1 MDYTRADL
9 ERHFDESN
17 IGIKIYDEDGINME
31 NAEVRR
37 TAIGY
42 IYCDD
47 IDGYEFIT
55 KEELQ
60 TLTQGLRDR
69 LAIYKDDE
77 VVNQLHHYLGV
88 DARNKMGRVK

>member
-1 MDYTRADL
+1 MDYTREDL
-9 ERHFDESN
+9 ERYFDESN
-17 IGIKIYDEDGINME
+17 IGIKIYDENGINIE

-60 TLTQGLRDR
+60 AITQPLRNR
-69 LAIYKDDE
+69 IEKYKNE
-77 VVNQLHHYLGV
+77 AEGIN
-88 DARNKMGRVK
+88 